1 MQKISHLFS
10 RKFFKAMYNVRN
22 TLHMKLI
29 RPSRKKGGGKVISIF
44 TNVRCSSA
52 LDIQCHVH
60 VATCRSE
67 TYKYY
72 TVFLSLCVF
81 LCACV
86 CVHVRVFMCVC
97 ACVCVCMQYSGHRGQ
112 DQLAASG
119 CAAATAARSA
129 AGEGGEGGPAG
140 RGGQAGQAAG
150 EL

>member
-97 ACVCVCMQYSGHRGQ
+97 VCVCMQYSGHRGQ

-129 AGEGGEGGPAG
+129 AGKGGEGGPAG